1 MATYTLNSRIS
12 ALRQMERDLPD
23 KLSRAMK
30 SATMRAVEEA
40 VNLTPPT
47 GDDLSGTNTRTGEMK
62 QSWVTSS
69 KTEPVRKGSVYET
82 ELNNNMEYASY
93 VNDGHTLTK
102 HFVPGLVINDA
113 GILDRN
119 PDGKGGLM
127 VGTKTTFVEGRHI
140 TEKAV
145 DVWRGALK
153 SELRRLHVEVGQ

>member
-1 MATYTLNSRIS
+1 MATYTLSSRLS

-93 VNDGHTLTK
+93 VNDGHTLAK

-127 VGTKTTFVEGRHI
+127 VGTKTTFVEGLHI

-145 DVWRGALK
+145 DVWRGTLK